1 MNSGNQLGFIMSRPT
16 KYKETYPDQARKL
29 CAKGFTDKDMADFF
43 EVSESTINEWKLKHE
58 SFSESIKEGKE
69 SFDTEKVEETL
80 LKRALGYE
88 ATESKIEQQEGSP
101 TKKTMTKK
109 HIPPSDTALIFW
121 LKNRSPAKWRDKQE
135 TQLSGVIGSVSYS
148 PEDYAKAQGNLESK
162 LNDLD

>member
-1 MNSGNQLGFIMSRPT
+1 MSRPT
-16 KYKETYPDQARKL
+16 KYKEEYSDQARKL

-69 SFDTEKVEETL
+69 GFDTSKVEETL

-101 TKKTMTKK
+101 AKKTMTKK

-135 TQLSGVIGSVSYS
+135 TQLSGTVGNVTYT
-148 PEDYAKAQGNLESK
+148 PEQYKEAEERLKK
-162 LNDLD
+162 MDLD